1 MLKGMFINDKV
12 VFIVDIFIKKFVLF
26 EKFEYILLGVFFLIL
41 IFKIKLEINMFIFFW
56 VLDSILKVF

>member
-1 MLKGMFINDKV
+1 MLKGMFIKDKV